1 MRSVF
6 DTVRL
11 MDMILKQALICVWVH
26 VRVRQCDFDDK
37 RKVGPFRLRGLK
49 DFISAMWQTMDVRN
63 VRKMVM
69 KSATG

>member
-1 MRSVF
+1 MRSVL

-37 RKVGPFRLRGLK
+37 WKVCH
-49 DFISAMWQTMDVRN
+49 V
-63 VRKMVM
+63 
-69 KSATG
+69 